1 MKKSLDNK
9 AAVERKTSILNPT
22 AKKFKTDQQ
31 IKRGVKKALKEA
43 NTNKP
48 KNKPKKDRANNNVEV
63 ASAGDCFN
71 ISMDLP
77 GVELEDINLEVDEY
91 NILITAK
98 NGVRNYKF
106 NRTFN
111 FSLEVNTAKATFKNG
126 VLNVSV
132 EKVTKPDMKK
142 VNIEG

>member
-1 MKKSLDNK
+1 MRREDDFLQDLIESMFGLNSL
-9 AAVERKTSILNPT
+9 TYPLN
-22 AKKFKTDQQ
+22 
-31 IKRGVKKALKEA
+31 GV
-43 NTNKP
+43 P
-48 KNKPKKDRANNNVEV
+48 KYIPKKANNNVEV
-63 ASAGDCFN
+63 DSAGDCIN
-71 ISMDLP
+71 ITMDLP

-106 NRTFN
+106 NRTFK

>member
-1 MKKSLDNK
+1 MARRKRNMRREDDYLQDLIESMFGLNSL
-9 AAVERKTSILNPT
+9 AYPLN
-22 AKKFKTDQQ
+22 
-31 IKRGVKKALKEA
+31 GV
-43 NTNKP
+43 P
-48 KNKPKKDRANNNVEV
+48 KYKPKKERANNNVEV
-63 ASAGDCFN
+63 DSAGDCVN
-71 ISMDLP
+71 ITMDLP

-106 NRTFN
+106 NRTFK
-111 FSLEVNTAKATFKNG
+111 FSLEVSTAKATFKNG
-126 VLNVSV
+126 VLNISV